1 MFVFKDSLSFVIEE
15 VELLQLGSN
24 PGPLS
29 SETNIVVHVLK
40 KERY

>member
-24 PGPLS
+24 PGPFS
-29 SETNIVVHVLK
+29 SQTNILVHVVK
-40 KERY
+40 